1 MRRGSQ
7 VQTVHVPIRMISRQ
21 GTYLY
26 EATLCG
32 AGICRIVELF
42 SPTFNRTIIER
53 GELVRVLPD
62 WSLGSLPIRVV
73 VPDRKNLPVKVRVF
87 IEFLRSIIK
96 EVNKM

>member
-1 MRRGSQ
+1 
-7 VQTVHVPIRMISRQ
+7 MISRQ

-32 AGICRIVELF
+32 AGICRIVEIF
-42 SPTFNRTIIER
+42 SPTFSSSLIE
-53 GELVRVLPD
+53 GGQLVRVLPD
-62 WSLGSLPIRVV
+62 WSLSTLPIRAV

-96 EVNKM
+96 EANKTRHRDE